1 MGQDRRRGRL
11 GLLPLLTATLTTT
24 MANTVVNVPMSAIL
38 ADLHAPLGRGV
49 FVSTAFT
56 VTLAALMPLSGWLGD
71 RLGRR
76 RVLCAAMLLMAIGS
90 AGAAF
95 ARSLPE
101 LVAFRLLQ
109 GLSAAPV
116 LPVVMVLVVEVLGAD
131 RRGRALGLWAAAN
144 GAGQA
149 LGPTAGGLLAGWFGW
164 RAVFWPIVPLSV
176 LVVAGGLL
184 LLPPDRT
191 RAGKE
196 VLAPLDWRGATLLTV
211 GAALLLGATAS
222 VPAAGPGSPTVWAV
236 VAAGALVLAAFVRV
250 ERGRPEAFL
259 PPHHLLEVRYVRSA
273 FAVAAQMFTLGATLL
288 AAPAYLVLA
297 RGASSV
303 EAGLAVLALPLAM
316 SALAPVAGF
325 GAERLGGRLVMR
337 AGLVTLLAGLA
348 LLAMVVGLGGDA
360 LPLAAALM
368 VLGAGVA
375 FVQTPAATGASR
387 SRAGRTGAGLGLF
400 NLIRFG
406 GTALGAACV
415 ALLGSRPHELVAVF
429 VVCAVFVAAGL
440 ALAFVGGDPS
450 DSMGGRPGRQRT
462 PKNQADQ
469 TGGESSA
476 SSARNESLRVWMR

>member
-1 MGQDRRRGRL
+1 MGDDRHRGRHRGWT

-38 ADLHAPLGRGV
+38 ADLHAPLGNGV

-56 VTLAALMPLSGWLGD
+56 VVLAALMPLSGWLGD

-76 RVLCAAMLLMAIGS
+76 RVLCASMLVMAIGS

-101 LVAFRLLQ
+101 LVAFRLVQ

-116 LPVVMVLVVEVLGAD
+116 LPVVMVLVVEVLGVD
-131 RRGRALGLWAAAN
+131 RRGRALGLWATAN

-184 LLPPDRT
+184 LLPPDRA
-191 RAGKE
+191 RARDG
-196 VLAPLDWRGATLLTV
+196 VPARFDWRGATLLTA

-222 VPAAGPGSPTVWAV
+222 VPAAGAGSPAVWAV
-236 VAAGALVLAAFVRV
+236 AAVGACVLAAFVRV
-250 ERGRPEAFL
+250 ERGRPQAFL
-259 PPHHLLEVRYVRSA
+259 PPRDLLEVRYVRSA
-273 FAVAAQMFTLGATLL
+273 VAVAAQMFTLGATLL
-288 AAPAYLVLA
+288 AVPAYLVLA
-297 RGASSV
+297 RGASTA
-303 EAGLAVLALPLAM
+303 EAGLVVLALPLVM
-316 SALAPVAGF
+316 SVLAPVAGY

-337 AGLVTLLAGLA
+337 SGLLALLAGLSGLMA
-348 LLAMVVGLGGDA
+348 AVGTGSGA
-360 LPLAAALM
+360 LPLAAGLV

-375 FVQTPAATGASR
+375 FVQTPAASGASR
-387 SRAGRTGAGLGLF
+387 SRAGGTGAGLGLF

-429 VVCAVFVAAGL
+429 AVCAVFVAAGL
-440 ALAFVGGDPS
+440 AFAFVGGDPS
-450 DSMGGRPGRQRT
+450 DTMTGPSGRTGLRRAGRVR
-462 PKNQADQ
+462 PPAP
-469 TGGESSA
+469 
-476 SSARNESLRVWMR
+476 ARSR